1 MSAAVSAPIG
11 VRLALDVGT
20 VRVGVAASDPHG
32 LLATPVTAV
41 RRGAGDL
48 DRIAALVAE
57 RDAVEVV
64 VGVPTTLAG
73 RAGPSV
79 AMATD
84 FAAALAERIAP
95 VPIRYTDERLTSV
108 IAERTLRANGPR
120 RSAKAGARDRASGRV
135 DAMAAAGIL
144 QTYLDALPRKED
156 S

>member
-1 MSAAVSAPIG
+1 VSAAVSAPIG

-48 DRIAALVAE
+48 DQIAALVAE
-57 RDAVEVV
+57 REAVEVV

-79 AMATD
+79 RMATD

-108 IAERTLRANGPR
+108 IAERTLRATGPR

>member
-1 MSAAVSAPIG
+1 MSAPIG

-41 RRGAGDL
+41 RRGADDL
-48 DRIAALVAE
+48 DQIAALVAE
-57 RDAVEVV
+57 REAVEVV

-79 AMATD
+79 TMARD

-108 IAERTLRANGPR
+108 IAERTLRATGPR